1 MKKSVVIFVLA
12 LLVLLSTALWFMNTK
27 LSGNIPEILMIAGV
41 LILVGFAVYIG
52 VIRFRSALRKEPAED
67 EFSRRVMTKASSL
80 SFYISIYWWLFL
92 MYMSDKTSLAIDTL
106 IGAGIMGMALIF
118 LFSWIGV
125 KFIGPGNA

>member
-1 MKKSVVIFVLA
+1 MKKPVIIFVLA
-12 LLVLLSTALWFMNTK
+12 ALVLISTALWVMNTK

-41 LILVGFAVYIG
+41 LIIVGFAVYIG

-67 EFSRRVMTKASSL
+67 ELSRHVMTKASSL

-92 MYMSDKTSLAIDTL
+92 MYMSDKTSLANDTL

-118 LFSWIGV
+118 FFSWIGV
-125 KFIGPGNA
+125 KFIRPGNA